1 MQGLPTLSEGSTGG
15 AVALAQRIVRDSG
28 FDPGPISGSFG
39 SQTATAVKGFQ
50 NLMQIVT
57 DGIIGDQTWTTMNP

>member
-1 MQGLPTLSEGSTGG
+1 MKTC
-15 AVALAQRIVRDSG
+15 
-28 FDPGPISGSFG
+28 
-39 SQTATAVKGFQ
+39 QTVTAVKGFQ